1 MANEISVS
9 FNPTFREA
17 NASRARYR
25 ILMGSAGSGKSYNT
39 AQDYIL
45 KLSDR
50 RFCGANL
57 MVMRKTEA
65 SARTS
70 AFAELCGAV
79 KRIFG
84 ARFGEIWRIS
94 EDRMFLECAA
104 TGGRIIFRGVCSDA
118 QRERIKSVSFSSGKL
133 TWIWIEEATELSEA
147 DFDMLDDRLRGALG
161 GINPNLYYQITMT
174 FNPVS
179 ARHWIKRR
187 FFDVPDDPDVFISKS
202 VYTENRFIDPDYARR
217 MERRRESDPD
227 GYRVYALGEW
237 GVGSEGLIL
246 PNYEV
251 GTFSREDFSE
261 VWYAQ
266 DFGFNHA
273 DCILETAQR
282 DGDLYVLR
290 EIYVHGRDTSEIISL
305 AEGEG
310 FSKNA
315 VMYCDSAE
323 PDRIKTWRRA
333 GYRAVG
339 VKKEPGS
346 VNAQIDFLRSRRIY
360 IDSRCVNTVGEIS
373 QWCWMRDGE
382 SGELTDTP
390 AFGCDDAMAAL
401 RYSVE
406 GMRRGR
412 ARTVDAS
419 SLGL

>member
-57 MVMRKTEA
+57 MVVRKTEA

-147 DFDMLDDRLRGALG
+147 DFDMLDDRLRSALG

-187 FFDVPDDPDVFISKS
+187 FFDVPDDRDVFISKS

-237 GVGSEGLIL
+237 GVGREGLIL

-273 DCILETAQR
+273 DALLGIGWK
-282 DGDLYVLR
+282 DG
-290 EIYVHGRDTSEIISL
+290 EIYVTSEVYVFEKDTEEIIAL
-305 AEGEG
+305 ARQKRIDPRVEM
-310 FSKNA
+310 F
-315 VMYCDSAE
+315 CDSAE
-323 PDRIKTWRRA
+323 PDRIRTWQKAGFRA
-333 GYRAVG
+333 YP

-346 VNAQIDFLRSRRIY
+346 VKAQIDFLKGRKIHIHPS
-360 IDSRCVNTVGEIS
+360 CVNTLKEVQ
-373 QWCWMRDGE
+373 QWKWKKD
-382 SGELTDTP
+382 P
-390 AFGCDDAMAAL
+390 ATGLYIDEPVEFMDDAMAAL
-401 RYSVE
+401 RYGVE
-406 GMRRGR
+406 RPRRG
-412 ARTVDAS
+412 S
-419 SLGL
+419 SIEVLK

>member
-57 MVMRKTEA
+57 MVVRKTEA

-79 KRIFG
+79 RRIFG

-179 ARHWIKRR
+179 ARHWI
-187 FFDVPDDPDVFISKS
+187 S
-202 VYTENRFIDPDYARR
+202 
-217 MERRRESDPD
+217 RRRV
-227 GYRVYALGEW
+227 R
-237 GVGSEGLIL
+237 
-246 PNYEV
+246 
-251 GTFSREDFSE
+251 FSTRSGCC
-261 VWYAQ
+261 A
-266 DFGFNHA
+266 
-273 DCILETAQR
+273 R
-282 DGDLYVLR
+282 SPR
-290 EIYVHGRDTSEIISL
+290 
-305 AEGEG
+305 
-310 FSKNA
+310 
-315 VMYCDSAE
+315 SA
-323 PDRIKTWRRA
+323 
-333 GYRAVG
+333 G
-339 VKKEPGS
+339 
-346 VNAQIDFLRSRRIY
+346 NSR
-360 IDSRCVNTVGEIS
+360 
-373 QWCWMRDGE
+373 
-382 SGELTDTP
+382 
-390 AFGCDDAMAAL
+390 
-401 RYSVE
+401 
-406 GMRRGR
+406 
-412 ARTVDAS
+412 S
-419 SLGL
+419 SLTV

>member
-9 FNPTFREA
+9 FNPAFREA

-57 MVMRKTEA
+57 MVVRKTEA

-84 ARFGEIWRIS
+84 ARFGEIWQIS

-290 EIYVHGRDTSEIISL
+290 EIYVRGRDTTEIISL

-310 FSKNA
+310 FSKNE

>member
-17 NASRARYR
+17 NANRARYR

-57 MVMRKTEA
+57 MVVRKTEA

-84 ARFGEIWRIS
+84 ARFGEIWQIS
-94 EDRMFLECAA
+94 EDRLFLECAA

-237 GVGSEGLIL
+237 GVGREGLIL

-310 FSKNA
+310 FSKNE

>member
-1 MANEISVS
+1 
-9 FNPTFREA
+9 
-17 NASRARYR
+17 
-25 ILMGSAGSGKSYNT
+25 
-39 AQDYIL
+39 
-45 KLSDR
+45 
-50 RFCGANL
+50 
-57 MVMRKTEA
+57 
-65 SARTS
+65 
-70 AFAELCGAV
+70 
-79 KRIFG
+79 
-84 ARFGEIWRIS
+84 
-94 EDRMFLECAA
+94 
-104 TGGRIIFRGVCSDA
+104 
-118 QRERIKSVSFSSGKL
+118 
-133 TWIWIEEATELSEA
+133 
-147 DFDMLDDRLRGALG
+147 
-161 GINPNLYYQITMT
+161 MT

-187 FFDVPDDPDVFISKS
+187 FFDVPDDRDVFISKS

-237 GVGSEGLIL
+237 GVGREGLIL

>member
-9 FNPTFREA
+9 FNRTFREA
-17 NASRARYR
+17 NANRARYR

-57 MVMRKTEA
+57 MVVRKTEA

-84 ARFGEIWRIS
+84 ARFGEIWQIS
-94 EDRMFLECAA
+94 EDRLFLECAA

-237 GVGSEGLIL
+237 GVGREGLIL

-273 DCILETAQR
+273 DCILETTQR

-310 FSKNA
+310 FSKNE

>member
-9 FNPTFREA
+9 FNPTFHEA

-57 MVMRKTEA
+57 MVVRKTEA

-133 TWIWIEEATELSEA
+133 TWIWIEEATELLEA

-187 FFDVPDDPDVFISKS
+187 FFDVPDDRDVFISKS

-412 ARTVDAS
+412 ARTVDAR

>member
-1 MANEISVS
+1 
-9 FNPTFREA
+9 
-17 NASRARYR
+17 
-25 ILMGSAGSGKSYNT
+25 
-39 AQDYIL
+39 
-45 KLSDR
+45 
-50 RFCGANL
+50 
-57 MVMRKTEA
+57 
-65 SARTS
+65 
-70 AFAELCGAV
+70 
-79 KRIFG
+79 
-84 ARFGEIWRIS
+84 
-94 EDRMFLECAA
+94 MFLECAA

-187 FFDVPDDPDVFISKS
+187 FFDAPDDPDVFISKS

-310 FSKNA
+310 FQK
-315 VMYCDSAE
+315 M
-323 PDRIKTWRRA
+323 
-333 GYRAVG
+333 
-339 VKKEPGS
+339 
-346 VNAQIDFLRSRRIY
+346 RS
-360 IDSRCVNTVGEIS
+360 CTATVRSPTG
-373 QWCWMRDGE
+373 
-382 SGELTDTP
+382 
-390 AFGCDDAMAAL
+390 
-401 RYSVE
+401 
-406 GMRRGR
+406 
-412 ARTVDAS
+412 
-419 SLGL
+419 